1 MQYDDLY
8 DYQKNI
14 VSKLDKSK
22 LLLMSVSSGKT
33 YCSMFA
39 YKKYGKGRLLILSP
53 ANMIEEWKST
63 CKELN
68 VTDYDIYSYN
78 KICMAKYMDEILKTK
93 YDVII
98 VDEAHHIS
106 NRKNKSTKK
115 LLLKIDT
122 IRLKYL
128 LTATPENYEWQ
139 DFYVYFR
146 IIFGKSFMSY
156 TAFASKYFIQRQSY
170 WNPYVYEVIG
180 YVDEHE
186 LIDMKDD
193 ISIVYNKERKAKIEE
208 YEVYV
213 PFTPEL
219 TKKYKSIIKSKVY
232 KDFIIDSPAKNSY
245 MKRMMASF
253 MILPDDEDTYKYE
266 LQELTKL
273 EKLEDIL
280 KENKDSNIIIYYN
293 YINER
298 TIIEQYLQ
306 AKNYEYSLFTTKDN
320 FKTTKPGKIN
330 MISYGVG
337 SEGINGFRDCTVYI
351 AFSLPYSKR
360 IFKQSKGRIN
370 RLDNYPIERYYYFIT
385 DIDRKVLDTLKKGQS
400 FTDKLMEKNYEW

>member
-53 ANMIEEWKST
+53 ANMVEEWKST

-156 TAFASKYFIQRQSY
+156 TAFANKYFIQRQSY

-193 ISIVYNKERKAKIEE
+193 ISIIYNKERKAKIEE

-213 PFTPEL
+213 PFAPEL

-306 AKNYEYSLFTTKDN
+306 AKNYEYSLFTTKDD

-400 FTDKLMEKNYEW
+400 FTDKLMEKNYE

>member
-8 DYQKNI
+8 DYQKDI
-14 VSKLDKSK
+14 VNKLDKSK

-53 ANMIEEWKST
+53 ANMVEEWKST

-139 DFYVYFR
+139 DFYIYFR

-156 TAFASKYFIQRQSY
+156 TSFASRYFIQRQSY

-180 YVDEHE
+180 YVDEYE
-186 LIDMKDD
+186 LMDMKDS

-208 YEVYV
+208 YEIYV

-266 LQELTKL
+266 LQDLTKL
-273 EKLEDIL
+273 DAL
-280 KENKDSNIIIYYN
+280 KDVIDKNKDNNIIIYYN

-298 TIIEQYLQ
+298 TIIEQYLK
-306 AKNYEYSLFTTKDN
+306 AKGYEYSLFTTKND

-330 MISYGVG
+330 MISYSVG

-385 DIDRKVLDTLKKGQS
+385 DIDKKVLDTLKKGQS
-400 FTDKLMEKNYEW
+400 FTDKLMEKNYE

>member
-53 ANMIEEWKST
+53 ANMVEEWKST

-78 KICMAKYMDEILKTK
+78 KICMTKYMDEILKTK

-156 TAFASKYFIQRQSY
+156 SAFASRYFIQRPSY

-180 YVDEHE
+180 YVNEHE

-193 ISIVYNKERKAKIEE
+193 ISIIYNKERKAKIEE
-208 YEVYV
+208 YEIYV
-213 PFTPEL
+213 PFTQEL

-253 MILPDDEDTYKYE
+253 MILPDDEDTYKFE
-266 LQELTKL
+266 LQDTTKL
-273 EKLEDIL
+273 ETL
-280 KENKDSNIIIYYN
+280 KDLIDKNKDDNIIIYYN

-298 TIIEQYLQ
+298 TIIERYL
-306 AKNYEYSLFTTKDN
+306 KTLNYEYSLFTTKDD

-370 RLDNYPIERYYYFIT
+370 RLDNHPIERYYYFIT
-385 DIDRKVLDTLKKGQS
+385 DIDKKVLDVLKKGQS
-400 FTDKLMEKNYEW
+400 FTDKLMEKNYE

>member
-8 DYQKNI
+8 DYQKDI
-14 VSKLDKSK
+14 VNKLDKSK

-53 ANMIEEWKST
+53 ANMVEEWKST
-63 CKELN
+63 CKESN

-156 TAFASKYFIQRQSY
+156 TSFASRYFIQRQSY

-180 YVDEHE
+180 YVDEYE
-186 LIDMKDD
+186 LMDMKDS

-208 YEVYV
+208 YEIYV

-266 LQELTKL
+266 LQDLTKL
-273 EKLEDIL
+273 DAL
-280 KENKDSNIIIYYN
+280 KDVIDKNKDNNIIIYYN

-298 TIIEQYLQ
+298 TIIEQYLK
-306 AKNYEYSLFTTKDN
+306 AKGYEYSLFTTKND

-330 MISYGVG
+330 MISYSVG

-385 DIDRKVLDTLKKGQS
+385 DIDKKVLDTLKKGQS
-400 FTDKLMEKNYEW
+400 FTDKLMEKNYE

>member
-1 MQYDDLY
+1 MQYEDLY
-8 DYQKNI
+8 DYQKQI
-14 VSKLDKSK
+14 VNKLSQSK

-39 YKKYGKGRLLILSP
+39 YKKYGKGKLLILSP
-53 ANMIEEWKST
+53 ANMVEEWKET
-63 CKELN
+63 CKELEITN
-68 VTDYDIYSYN
+68 YDIYSYN
-78 KICMAKYMDEILKTK
+78 KVCMAKYLEEILKTQ
-93 YDVII
+93 YDVAII
-98 VDEAHHIS
+98 DEAHHIS
-106 NRKNKSTKK
+106 NRKNKSSKK
-115 LLLKIDT
+115 ILLKIDT

-146 IIFGKSFMSY
+146 IIYGKSFMSY
-156 TAFASKYFIQRQSY
+156 TSFANKYFIQRPSY

-180 YVDEHE
+180 YVNENQ
-186 LIDMKDD
+186 LLDMKDD
-193 ISIVYNKERKAKIEE
+193 ISIVYNKERKAKVEE
-208 YEVYV
+208 YEIYV

-266 LQELTKL
+266 LQDLTKL
-273 EKLEDIL
+273 DAL
-280 KENKDSNIIIYYN
+280 KDVIDKNKDANIIIYYN

-298 TIIEQYLQ
+298 TIIEQYLK
-306 AKNYEYSLFTTKDN
+306 AKGYEYSLFTTKNDFN
-320 FKTTKPGKIN
+320 TTKPGKIN
-330 MISYGVG
+330 MISYSVG

-385 DIDRKVLDTLKKGQS
+385 DIDKKVLDTLKKGQS
-400 FTDKLMEKNYEW
+400 FTDKLMEKNYE

>member
-8 DYQKNI
+8 DYQKDI
-14 VSKLDKSK
+14 VNKLDKSK

-53 ANMIEEWKST
+53 ANMVEEWKST

-139 DFYVYFR
+139 DFYIYFR

-156 TAFASKYFIQRQSY
+156 TSFASRYFIQRQSY

-180 YVDEHE
+180 YVDEYE
-186 LIDMKDD
+186 LMDMKDS
-193 ISIVYNKERKAKIEE
+193 ISIVYNKERKAKVEE
-208 YEVYV
+208 YEIYV

-266 LQELTKL
+266 LQDLTKL
-273 EKLEDIL
+273 DAL
-280 KENKDSNIIIYYN
+280 KDVIDKNKDTNIIIYYN

-298 TIIEQYLQ
+298 TIIEQYLK
-306 AKNYEYSLFTTKDN
+306 AKGYEYSLFTTKNDFN
-320 FKTTKPGKIN
+320 TTKPGKIN
-330 MISYGVG
+330 MISYSVG

-385 DIDRKVLDTLKKGQS
+385 DIDKKVLDTLKKGQS
-400 FTDKLMEKNYEW
+400 FTDKLMEKNYE

>member
-53 ANMIEEWKST
+53 ANMVEEWKST

-78 KICMAKYMDEILKTK
+78 KLCMTKYMDEILKTK
-93 YDVII
+93 YDVMI

-193 ISIVYNKERKAKIEE
+193 ISIVYNKEKKAKIEE

-219 TKKYKSIIKSKVY
+219 TKRYKSIIKSKVY

-266 LQELTKL
+266 LQALTKL

-306 AKNYEYSLFTTKDN
+306 AKNYEYSLFTTKDD

-400 FTDKLMEKNYEW
+400 FTDKLMEKNYE

>member
-193 ISIVYNKERKAKIEE
+193 ISIIYNKERKAKIEE

-266 LQELTKL
+266 LQALTKL

-306 AKNYEYSLFTTKDN
+306 AKNYEYSLFTTKDD

-400 FTDKLMEKNYEW
+400 FTDKLMEKNYE

>member
-53 ANMIEEWKST
+53 ANMVEEWKST

-193 ISIVYNKERKAKIEE
+193 ISIVYNKEKKAKIEE

-219 TKKYKSIIKSKVY
+219 TKRYKSIIKSKVY

-306 AKNYEYSLFTTKDN
+306 AKNYEYSLFTTKDD

-385 DIDRKVLDTLKKGQS
+385 DIDKKVLDTLKKGQS
-400 FTDKLMEKNYEW
+400 FTDKLMEKNYE

>member
-53 ANMIEEWKST
+53 ANMVEEWKST

-78 KICMAKYMDEILKTK
+78 KLCMTKYMDEILKTK

-180 YVDEHE
+180 YVDEHA

-193 ISIVYNKERKAKIEE
+193 ISIIYNKERKAKIEE

-213 PFTPEL
+213 PFTSEL

-266 LQELTKL
+266 LQALTKL

-306 AKNYEYSLFTTKDN
+306 AKNYEYSLFTTKDD
-320 FKTTKPGKIN
+320 FKTTKPGKVN

-400 FTDKLMEKNYEW
+400 FTDKLMEKNYE

>member
-8 DYQKNI
+8 DYQKDI
-14 VSKLDKSK
+14 VNKLDKSK

-53 ANMIEEWKST
+53 ANMVEEWKST

-156 TAFASKYFIQRQSY
+156 TSFASRYFIQRQSY

-180 YVDEHE
+180 YVDEYE
-186 LIDMKDD
+186 LMDMKDS

-208 YEVYV
+208 YEIYV

-266 LQELTKL
+266 LQDLTKL
-273 EKLEDIL
+273 DAL
-280 KENKDSNIIIYYN
+280 KDVIDKNKDDNIIIYYN

-298 TIIEQYLQ
+298 TIIEQYLK
-306 AKNYEYSLFTTKDN
+306 AKGYEYSLFTTKND

-330 MISYGVG
+330 MISYSVG

-385 DIDRKVLDTLKKGQS
+385 DIDKKVLDTLKKGQS
-400 FTDKLMEKNYEW
+400 FTDKLMEKNYE

>member
-1 MQYDDLY
+1 MQYEDLY
-8 DYQKNI
+8 DYQKEI
-14 VSKLDKSK
+14 VNKLDKSK

-39 YKKYGKGRLLILSP
+39 YKKYSKGKLLILSP
-53 ANMIEEWKST
+53 ANMVEEWKET

-68 VTDYDIYSYN
+68 VTNYDIYSYN
-78 KICMAKYMDEILKTK
+78 KVCMAKYLDEILKTD
-93 YDVII
+93 YDCAII
-98 VDEAHHIS
+98 DEAHHIS

-115 LLLKIDT
+115 ILLKIDT

-146 IIFGKSFMSY
+146 IIFGKKFMSY
-156 TAFASKYFIQRQSY
+156 TAYAARYFIQRQSY

-180 YVDEHE
+180 YVNEYE
-186 LIDMKDD
+186 LLDMKDD
-193 ISIVYNKERKAKIEE
+193 ISIIYNKPRKAKVEEIEVE
-208 YEVYV
+208 I
-213 PFTPEL
+213 PINSEL
-219 TKKYKSIIKSKVY
+219 TKRYKSILRSKVY
-232 KDFIIDSPAKNSY
+232 KNYIIDSPAKNSY

-253 MILPDDEDTYKYE
+253 MILEDDEDTYKFE
-266 LQELTKL
+266 LVDTIKL
-273 EKLEDIL
+273 QKLVDIIN
-280 KENKDSNIIIYYN
+280 ENKDENLIIYYN

-298 TIIEQYLQ
+298 TIIEKCLKMLGYD
-306 AKNYEYSLFTTKDN
+306 YRLFTTKDD

-370 RLDNYPIERYYYFIT
+370 RLDNYEREKYYYFIN
-385 DIDRKVLDTLKKGQS
+385 DIDRKVLEVLKKGQS
-400 FTDKLMEKNYEW
+400 FTDKLMEKNYV

>member
-53 ANMIEEWKST
+53 ANMVEEWKST

-139 DFYVYFR
+139 DFYIYFR

-156 TAFASKYFIQRQSY
+156 TSFASRYFIQRQSY

-180 YVDEHE
+180 YVDEYQ
-186 LIDMKDD
+186 LLDMKDD
-193 ISIVYNKERKAKIEE
+193 ISIVYNKVRKAKVEE
-208 YEVYV
+208 HEVYI
-213 PFTPEL
+213 PINKEL
-219 TKKYKSIIKSKVY
+219 TDKYKSILKSKVY
-232 KDFIIDSPAKNSY
+232 KDYIIDSPAKNSY

-253 MILPDDEDTYKYE
+253 MLLEDDEDTYKF
-266 LQELTKL
+266 KL
-273 EKLEDIL
+273 LDTIKLDKLKEIL
-280 KENKDSNIIIYYN
+280 DENKDSNIIIYYN

-298 TIIEQYLQ
+298 TIIEKYLQ
-306 AKNYEYSLFTTKDN
+306 SMNFEYSLFTTKDD
-320 FKTTKPGKIN
+320 FKTTTPGKIN
-330 MISYGVG
+330 MISYSVG

-370 RLDNYPIERYYYFIT
+370 RLDNYEVEKYYYFIN
-385 DIDRKVLDTLKKGQS
+385 DIDKKVLETLKKGQS
-400 FTDKLMEKNYEW
+400 FTDKLMEKNYA

>member
-53 ANMIEEWKST
+53 ANMVEEWKST

-193 ISIVYNKERKAKIEE
+193 ISIVYNKEKKAKIEE

-306 AKNYEYSLFTTKDN
+306 AKNYEYSLFTTKDD

-400 FTDKLMEKNYEW
+400 FTDKLMEKNYE

>member
-8 DYQKNI
+8 DYQKDI
-14 VSKLDKSK
+14 VNKLDKSK

-53 ANMIEEWKST
+53 ANMVEEWKST

-78 KICMAKYMDEILKTK
+78 KICMTKYMDEILKTK

-139 DFYVYFR
+139 DFYIYFR

-156 TAFASKYFIQRQSY
+156 TSFASRYFIQRQSY

-180 YVDEHE
+180 YVDEYE
-186 LIDMKDD
+186 LMDMKDS

-208 YEVYV
+208 YEIYV

-266 LQELTKL
+266 LQDLTKL
-273 EKLEDIL
+273 DAL
-280 KENKDSNIIIYYN
+280 KDVIDKNKDNNIIIYYN

-298 TIIEQYLQ
+298 TIIEQYLK
-306 AKNYEYSLFTTKDN
+306 AKGYEYSLFTTKNDFN
-320 FKTTKPGKIN
+320 TTKPGKIN
-330 MISYGVG
+330 MISYSVG

-385 DIDRKVLDTLKKGQS
+385 DIDKKVLDTLKKGQS
-400 FTDKLMEKNYEW
+400 FTDKLMEKNYE

>member
-53 ANMIEEWKST
+53 ANMVEEWKST

-139 DFYVYFR
+139 DFYIYFR

-156 TAFASKYFIQRQSY
+156 TSFASRYFIQRQSY

-180 YVDEHE
+180 YVDE
-186 LIDMKDD
+186 
-193 ISIVYNKERKAKIEE
+193 
-208 YEVYV
+208 
-213 PFTPEL
+213 
-219 TKKYKSIIKSKVY
+219 
-232 KDFIIDSPAKNSY
+232 
-245 MKRMMASF
+245 
-253 MILPDDEDTYKYE
+253 
-266 LQELTKL
+266 
-273 EKLEDIL
+273 
-280 KENKDSNIIIYYN
+280 
-293 YINER
+293 
-298 TIIEQYLQ
+298 
-306 AKNYEYSLFTTKDN
+306 
-320 FKTTKPGKIN
+320 
-330 MISYGVG
+330 
-337 SEGINGFRDCTVYI
+337 
-351 AFSLPYSKR
+351 
-360 IFKQSKGRIN
+360 
-370 RLDNYPIERYYYFIT
+370 
-385 DIDRKVLDTLKKGQS
+385 
-400 FTDKLMEKNYEW
+400 

>member
-53 ANMIEEWKST
+53 ANMVEEWKST

-193 ISIVYNKERKAKIEE
+193 ISIVYNKEKKAKIEE

-219 TKKYKSIIKSKVY
+219 TKRYKSIIKSKVY
-232 KDFIIDSPAKNSY
+232 KDFIMDSPAKNSY

-266 LQELTKL
+266 LQALTKL

-306 AKNYEYSLFTTKDN
+306 AKNYEYSLFTTKDD

-400 FTDKLMEKNYEW
+400 FTDKLMEKNYE